1 MTNFLQDDA
10 GNNSSM
16 RLITLLWATAILLV
30 WIGVCVYQRNI
41 VDIPVGVGGVLVGI
55 LFSKSVQ
62 KFGEAKQND
71 STTN

>member
-16 RLITLLWATAILLV
+16 RLMTLIWAFAILVV
-30 WIGVCVYQRNI
+30 WVCVCFYQRAM

-55 LFSKSVQ
+55 LFSKAVQ
-62 KFGEAKQND
+62 KFGEAKPNASD
-71 STTN
+71 SN